1 MNEIL
6 IGYLSLFLSAFGAA
20 TLLPLQSEALLIAL
34 LISEKYSTVLLL
46 MIATFGNVL
55 GACVNWWLGI
65 KIETYRDRKW
75 FPISEQKL
83 DQAQNLYAKYGS
95 PILLL
100 SWLPIIGDPITL
112 VSGVL
117 KENFL
122 RFLCFVA
129 VAKFLRYLVIYLAYS
144 AY

>member
-6 IGYLSLFLSAFGAA
+6 IGYISLFLSAFGAA
-20 TLLPLQSEALLIAL
+20 TLLPLQSEALLLAL
-34 LISEKYSTVLLL
+34 LISEKYSAVLLL
-46 MIATFGNVL
+46 MIVTFGNVL
-55 GACVNWWLGI
+55 GSCVNWWLGI
-65 KIETYRDRKW
+65 KIEKYRDRNW
-75 FPISEQKL
+75 FPISKQKL
-83 DQAQNLYAKYGS
+83 DQAQKLYAKYGS

-144 AY
+144 TY